1 MKSSNS
7 GFLNHVKSSYFISG
21 SGLNEYSAGFI
32 QSNEKANILQFELDR
47 SRDTILK
54 LRTDLLNK
62 NKEIS
67 MLKVQKN
74 KKDDEHQRILRVI
87 DEILKQSDQSTGTGF
102 KAIEDYLKSKNSK
115 HISSEGDSKNKKD
128 EERLDEIRKMLHL
141 NEEQK
146 NTLRE
151 IVNINSLK
159 NQINSLNVELNKKE
173 NDINQMKK
181 NRNNSNYVRLQNNF
195 MKNFNELTQIRKQNV
210 LIKKKMEEA
219 TNMLMAKKED
229 NINLKNKLLEFQKKF
244 KDYKEES
251 TKRTESLEKDL
262 HLAQEKERNCRIFHT
277 RKNMIYSN
285 SNSNII
291 NSSNLVNNSNNI
303 GTNENSK
310 SNLNENDIKLN
321 EAEQEMKKL
330 SNNLS
335 GLKKEVSNKNNELK
349 NLKNEKKE
357 LNNQIKNL
365 SNDNNKYLNQLNTLN
380 KQIQDLNNKN
390 ASIEKENNDIKQK
403 IEDIDAKCED
413 EKLNYGGLKEILTE
427 KEKEI
432 NELKKMIEDLKNK
445 NKDDLFFTGIGA
457 IGKKKD
463 EIVETDKNIAEELAQ
478 IEKKYIKANQENLD
492 GDLSLNDNK

>member
-262 HLAQEKERNCRIFHT
+262 HRAQEKERNCRIFHT

-390 ASIEKENNDIKQK
+390 TNIEKENNDYKKK
-403 IEDIDAKCED
+403 IEEIGFKCD
-413 EKLNYGGLKEILTE
+413 EEQNKYKGLKEILTE

-432 NELKKMIEDLKNK
+432 SDLKKMIEELKRQ

-457 IGKKKD
+457 IGTKKD
-463 EIVETDKNIAEELAQ
+463 EIIDTDKNFADELDQ
-478 IEKKYIKANQENLD
+478 IEKKYDLDNQKNIE
-492 GDLSLNDNK
+492 G

>member
-390 ASIEKENNDIKQK
+390 TNIEKENNDYKKK
-403 IEDIDAKCED
+403 IEEIGFKCD
-413 EKLNYGGLKEILTE
+413 EEQNKYKGLKEILTE

-432 NELKKMIEDLKNK
+432 RDLKKMIEELKRQ

-457 IGKKKD
+457 IGTKKD
-463 EIVETDKNIAEELAQ
+463 EIIDTDKNFADELDQ
-478 IEKKYIKANQENLD
+478 IEKKYDLDNQKNIE
-492 GDLSLNDNK
+492 G

>member
-390 ASIEKENNDIKQK
+390 TNIEKENNDYKKK
-403 IEDIDAKCED
+403 IEEIGFKCD
-413 EKLNYGGLKEILTE
+413 EEQNKYKGLKEILTE

-432 NELKKMIEDLKNK
+432 SDLKKMIEELKRQ

-457 IGKKKD
+457 IGTKKD
-463 EIVETDKNIAEELAQ
+463 EIIDTDKNFADELDQ
-478 IEKKYIKANQENLD
+478 IEKKYDLDNQKNIE
-492 GDLSLNDNK
+492 G

>member
-262 HLAQEKERNCRIFHT
+262 HRAQEKERNCRIFHT

-390 ASIEKENNDIKQK
+390 TNIEKENNDYKKK
-403 IEDIDAKCED
+403 IEEIGFKCD
-413 EKLNYGGLKEILTE
+413 EEQKKYKGLKEILTE

-432 NELKKMIEDLKNK
+432 SDLKKMIEELKRQ

-457 IGKKKD
+457 IGTKKD
-463 EIVETDKNIAEELAQ
+463 EIIDTDKNFADELDQ
-478 IEKKYIKANQENLD
+478 IEKKYDLDNQKNIE
-492 GDLSLNDNK
+492 G